1 MKIQLTVTINSISSK
16 DDNYTE
22 RVMNS
27 ITKNDEADE
36 VKKNPFKS
44 LKKRYQNNLEK
55 MEGSEFA
62 FHCVHLL
69 HYK

>member
-27 ITKNDEADE
+27 VTKNDEADE
-36 VKKNPFKS
+36 VKKTLLNHS
-44 LKKRYQNNLEK
+44 KKDTK
-55 MEGSEFA
+55 II
-62 FHCVHLL
+62 
-69 HYK
+69 